1 MSLRDTFKFY
11 HRYQGIRNIYRVIF
25 DGHCIIRV
33 IFDKKN
39 PSMAFVFSEFWA
51 RFLGQSE
58 VSWVK
63 DKLDLIVSGWICT
76 SSNKVGTVLTIRRM
90 CIREMILKII
100 CFIMIEVQ
108 GGNGSRMSARR
119 EQSSE
124 QW

>member
-1 MSLRDTFKFY
+1 
-11 HRYQGIRNIYRVIF
+11 
-25 DGHCIIRV
+25 
-33 IFDKKN
+33 
-39 PSMAFVFSEFWA
+39 MAFVLSEFWA

>member
-1 MSLRDTFKFY
+1 
-11 HRYQGIRNIYRVIF
+11 
-25 DGHCIIRV
+25 
-33 IFDKKN
+33 
-39 PSMAFVFSEFWA
+39 MAFVFSEFWA

-58 VSWVK
+58 VNWVK

-90 CIREMILKII
+90 YIREMILKII

>member
-1 MSLRDTFKFY
+1 
-11 HRYQGIRNIYRVIF
+11 
-25 DGHCIIRV
+25 
-33 IFDKKN
+33 
-39 PSMAFVFSEFWA
+39 MALFLA
-51 RFLGQSE
+51 GFLGQSE
-58 VSWVK
+58 VSWAK